1 MAIEFDYSRAGRP
14 VSWRA
19 CGFPRMRRG
28 IAAACAVMKAAE
40 NGRIMRQST
49 RKHPAGAKARSL
61 FSGVCGTLR
70 QAQGRLE
77 VAPCYK
83 ASTVSGFSA
92 ACFFALVAALPALAQ
107 YPGQIN
113 TSKQSGPDLR
123 SVAVLEWTGDPGHP
137 KASRLIPLTVWD
149 GETLQD
155 GAIYLAQPEPL
166 SLEGEVEYKLKQDGK
181 TVGLYDIEDAAQEEG
196 SWVGYGDW
204 KGLPVPKPPAPPKE
218 FAQSDFGGGD
228 DNGPPI
234 LHRRTPA
241 QGSGGSGSSAP
252 AQDPDR
258 PTLHRASTDD
268 DSANPNAPPPDPDR
282 PILKEPAKAKPAKQ
296 KPQDDAGYST
306 PLAAISDPGRP
317 RLLRGKPESS
327 GPAVLPN
334 LVGMPPDMHQTI
346 AVSDATDHPDH
357 LWNYTWANPE
367 DADTMKS
374 DLEEIARKDLGL
386 IPPPPAP
393 APKHTTPHRKTKPA
407 PPPPPPPPLLDEQF
421 HVFQLTYGSG
431 ATMIFS
437 AHTEG
442 TGAQEKF
449 ITLIAQPD
457 LYGNI
462 SVLLTNTTDA
472 AHLDDTPRMRLV
484 DPVDAM
490 ADNRGEL
497 LFELRGA
504 TERQFVLYRVLR
516 GQIQKLYT
524 SDELALVGPVTP
536 VKADAAQN

>member
-14 VSWRA
+14 VSLRA
-19 CGFPRMRRG
+19 SAFPRMRRV
-28 IAAACAVMKAAE
+28 IAARIVVPAA
-40 NGRIMRQST
+40 
-49 RKHPAGAKARSL
+49 L
-61 FSGVCGTLR
+61 L
-70 QAQGRLE
+70 
-77 VAPCYK
+77 
-83 ASTVSGFSA
+83 
-92 ACFFALVAALPALAQ
+92 AALPALAQ

-113 TSKQSGPDLR
+113 TSKQNGPDLR
-123 SVAVLEWTGDPGHP
+123 AVAVLEWTGDPGHP

-149 GETLQD
+149 GQNLQD

-181 TVGLYDIEDAAQEEG
+181 TIGLYDIENAAQEQG
-196 SWVGYGDW
+196 SWIGYGDW
-204 KGLPVPKPPAPPKE
+204 KGLPTPKPPAPPKE
-218 FAQSDFGGGD
+218 FARSDFGGGD

-241 QGSGGSGSSAP
+241 SGNSSGSSAP

-258 PTLHRASTDD
+258 PTLHRSDSSGGGSSTGDSTGSDNSSDQPTLHRAGSDD
-268 DSANPNAPPPDPDR
+268 NSANPNAPPPDPDR
-282 PILKEPAKAKPAKQ
+282 PVLKEPAKATPAKQ
-296 KPQDDAGYST
+296 NPQNDVAYAQ

-317 RLLRGKPESS
+317 RLLRGISENT
-327 GPAVLPN
+327 GPAVLPT
-334 LVGMPPDMHQTI
+334 LIGLPADMHQTI
-346 AVSDATDHPDH
+346 AVSDATNHPDH
-357 LWNYTWANPE
+357 LWDYTWANPE